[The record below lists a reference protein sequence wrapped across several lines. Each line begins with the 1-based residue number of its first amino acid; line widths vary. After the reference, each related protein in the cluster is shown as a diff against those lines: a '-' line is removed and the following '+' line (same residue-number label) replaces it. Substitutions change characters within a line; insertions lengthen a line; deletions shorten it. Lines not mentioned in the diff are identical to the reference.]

1 MHDSKIDLSA
11 LDPAQDTERWH
22 QLVESIAVR
31 ALARRKQRLT
41 VSYQLLSWARPVLAA
56 AAALTIV
63 FGTKALL
70 SQNEP
75 SVIAKKRF
83 ETAYVLAKW
92 ATNDERPA
100 TSNIL
105 QVLGEQ
111 NVTK

>member
-105 QVLGEQ
+105 RVLGEQ